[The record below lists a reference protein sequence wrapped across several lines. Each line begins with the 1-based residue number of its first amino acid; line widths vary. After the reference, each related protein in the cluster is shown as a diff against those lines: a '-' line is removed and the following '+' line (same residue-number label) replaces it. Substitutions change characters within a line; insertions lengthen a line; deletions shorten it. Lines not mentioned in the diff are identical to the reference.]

1 MAETRQ
7 IHDRNMLEIR
17 QKSGRKY
24 LLLPYLTEQYLTE
37 PYLTEP
43 YLTEQ
48 NLTLPDRTLQ
58 DRTGHCRARED
69 SAGGV
74 GGHGSAA
81 ERYAAGSK
89 APYMP
94 KSGITHFFGC
104 LPLLVRSSVRPDL
117 LFFFFT

>member
-104 LPLLVRSSVRPDL
+104 LP
-117 LFFFFT
+117 